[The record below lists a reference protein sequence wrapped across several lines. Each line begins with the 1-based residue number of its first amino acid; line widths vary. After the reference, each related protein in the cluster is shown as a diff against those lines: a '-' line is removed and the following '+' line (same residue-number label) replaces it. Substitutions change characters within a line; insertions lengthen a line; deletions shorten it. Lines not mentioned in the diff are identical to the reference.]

1 MEIENAEK
9 EQEKESLPS
18 ILEDSGDLS
27 EQEKNN
33 EAEIQRLSL
42 QIEEERKLLEEEKKQ
57 IAFER
62 QSLAEEKRRFEQEKK
77 DLERMRSQQELIAKP
92 VVKEQPKP
100 IVKEQ
105 PKPIVKEQ
113 PKPIIKEQPKPI
125 IKEQPKPIIK
135 EQPKPIIKEQPK
147 PEEDMNIKP
156 IFRRDNIQRQLRE
169 SYSPIQNSVR
179 KEEKP
184 ELAQPRL
191 SYSLQGQS
199 EDILSLPNDQLPVYS
214 YQQLTVYS
222 IMKRIIL

>member
-1 MEIENAEK
+1 
-9 EQEKESLPS
+9 
-18 ILEDSGDLS
+18 
-27 EQEKNN
+27 
-33 EAEIQRLSL
+33 
-42 QIEEERKLLEEEKKQ
+42 
-57 IAFER
+57 
-62 QSLAEEKRRFEQEKK
+62 
-77 DLERMRSQQELIAKP
+77 MRSQQELIAKP
-92 VVKEQPKP
+92 DVTELPKP
-100 IVKEQ
+100 VVKEQ

-125 IKEQPKPIIK
+125 VTEQPKPIVKEQPKPIVK

-199 EDILSLPNDQLPVYS
+199 EVILSLPNDQLPVYS

>member
-42 QIEEERKLLEEEKKQ
+42 QIEAERKLLEEEKKQ

-77 DLERMRSQQELIAKP
+77 DLERMRSQQELIAKTDVTELPKP
-92 VVKEQPKP
+92 VVTEQPKP

-113 PKPIIKEQPKPI
+113 PRPIVT
-125 IKEQPKPIIK
+125 